1 MKTGRCACGAVT
13 FKVSAPDTYGACHC
27 EMCRRWTGGVWM
39 GVVCD
44 ELIEIDGPLREWSSS
59 GIASRGFCERCGSS
73 IWHKLRSTR
82 KFTFGQGLFD
92 DQQGWRLS
100 REIFADD
107 RPDHYALADEG
118 QAAFTGWGTLWAALL
133 GRLPK

>member
-1 MKTGRCACGAVT
+1 
-13 FKVSAPDTYGACHC
+13 
-27 EMCRRWTGGVWM
+27 M